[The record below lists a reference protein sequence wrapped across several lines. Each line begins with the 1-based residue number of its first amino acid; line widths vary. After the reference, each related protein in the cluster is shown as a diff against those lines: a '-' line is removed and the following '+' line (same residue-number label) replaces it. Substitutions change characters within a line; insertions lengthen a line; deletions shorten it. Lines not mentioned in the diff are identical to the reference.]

1 MAISTNKIN
10 VPLEIFNPLFFHL
23 EAAMRDP
30 KVFYIVLK
38 GGRGSGKSVAVT
50 QCLDLKLINE
60 GKTTHAFREVGKD
73 VTKTIAKQFVN
84 FAKPFV
90 KIFPELEL
98 PSRLPK
104 NPPVYLFYKDA
115 YINIDGSDNNNM
127 DRLKGSEGLNYVYY
141 DEIDRSTLEFFE
153 EVPMAL
159 RGKDKNGDLTGK
171 KFICSF
177 NPISVHHWIKTKFLD
192 TYEFIDLPN
201 YIKSKNKK
209 VEEYSKLSKYSY
221 SKRSKCGTVAYISTT
236 YRDNFFISGH
246 PAGGQFGYIDQRYI
260 DRIERLKYT
269 NLNNYNIYSLGLWGN
284 PSEGLVWK
292 YTQSFEELKEREN
305 KIYYSYY
312 NEFPNIEFYKIWAL
326 DFGGA
331 GGNAGDECDG
341 GSKTVLKE
349 YFINKTTRSIY
360 HKLHIYKGYISDQ
373 NLIDYMKIH
382 CNRVMILADNARAD
396 KITTLKNVGLW
407 VVAAKSKEGGSHTVN
422 TGYDTLKLY
431 NHYIDENA
439 APERIERENHSWEI
453 SKQSGDYSNNQV
465 ADKFKDISDCDR
477 YAISYYRKNYDYK

>member
-1 MAISTNKIN
+1 MSNNIID

-23 EAAMRDP
+23 EKAMRDP

-60 GKTTHAFREVGKD
+60 HKTTHAFREVGKD

-84 FAKPFV
+84 FAKPFT
-90 KIFPELEL
+90 KLFPDLEL

-104 NPPVYLFYKDA
+104 NPPVYLYHKNA
-115 YINIDGSDNNNM
+115 YINIDGSDMNNM
-127 DRLKGSEGLNYVYY
+127 DRLKGSEGVDYIYY
-141 DEIDRSTLEFFE
+141 DEVDRSTFEFFE

-159 RGKDKNGDLTGK
+159 RGKDKNGDITGK

-177 NPISVHHWIKTKFLD
+177 NPISVHHWLKTKFLD
-192 TYEFIDLPN
+192 TYEFIDLPK
-201 YIKSKNKK
+201 YVKSKNPK
-209 VEEYSKLSKYSY
+209 VEKYSQLSEYSF

-246 PAGGQFGYIDQRYI
+246 PAGKEYGYIDQRYI
-260 DRIERLKYT
+260 DRIERLKTT
-269 NLNNYNIYSLGLWGN
+269 NINNYKIYSLGEWGN

-292 YTQSFEELKEREN
+292 YTNTFEELQQREN

-312 NEFPNIEFYKIWAL
+312 NELPELDFYRLFAL

-341 GSKTVLKE
+341 ESKTVLKE
-349 YFINKTTRSIY
+349 YFIHKATRRVF
-360 HKLHIYKGYISDQ
+360 HKLHIYKGYISDKD
-373 NLIDYMKIH
+373 LADYMKIH
-382 CNRVMILADNARAD
+382 CRKVYILADNARQD
-396 KITTLKNVGLW
+396 KVIMLQNVGLW
-407 VVAAKSKEGGSHTVN
+407 VIPAKSKEGGSNSVN

-431 NHYIDENA
+431 DHYINENS
-439 APERIERENHSWEI
+439 APECIERENHSWEK
-453 SKQSGDYSNNQV
+453 SKTTGDYSNNQV
-465 ADKFKDISDCDR
+465 EDKYKDISDCDR
-477 YAISYYRKNYDYK
+477 YAIGFYRLNYDPK